1 MNLDF
6 TKPRQKAKEMALEMG
21 IDLTDQVVIR
31 EFQKVQGERLIELR
45 AAKEGK
51 KKEILSEKKEYVRED
66 YNDVFRESNRAVT
79 ANEPPREEVKTEV
92 TEEVN
97 EGEEFQSISRRVNQP
112 ARSTVTP
119 PERKMDEDE
128 EDENSF
134 NPKTIL
140 IGAVILLWLS
150 SLLYLFVFR

>member
-79 ANEPPREEVKTEV
+79 ANEPPIEEVKAEV

-97 EGEEFQSISRRVNQP
+97 EEVEFQSTSRRVNQS

-134 NPKTIL
+134 NPKTIM